1 MENYDAAMA
10 QRVWQRVR
18 GEETAHP
25 GLQALAAA
33 ERSEAAVYL
42 ILSKVLQNREKLLL
56 RQIFTQE
63 QEHAACLRGIHF
75 LTIDKPLALRTV
87 PPASE
92 PPEITLRKSYGRK
105 LRALQEYES
114 RASDPEYGPAFAHMA
129 RQEREHCVLILQI
142 LGRLRG

>member
-42 ILSKVLQNREKLLL
+42 ILS
-56 RQIFTQE
+56 
-63 QEHAACLRGIHF
+63 
-75 LTIDKPLALRTV
+75 
-87 PPASE
+87 
-92 PPEITLRKSYGRK
+92 
-105 LRALQEYES
+105 
-114 RASDPEYGPAFAHMA
+114 
-129 RQEREHCVLILQI
+129 
-142 LGRLRG
+142 